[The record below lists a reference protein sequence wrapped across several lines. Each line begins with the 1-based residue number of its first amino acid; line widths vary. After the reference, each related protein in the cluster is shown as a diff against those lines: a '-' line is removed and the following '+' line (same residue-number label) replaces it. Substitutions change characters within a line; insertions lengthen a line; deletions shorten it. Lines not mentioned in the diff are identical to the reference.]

1 MEYHLFMHYHI
12 ILTEICNLKCTYCYG
27 KSMEEFENGLEE
39 KWDYDP
45 DTPERSEV
53 SVERLKKF
61 LKPTDTLIFYGGEP
75 LIEIDKIKEIMDNVD
90 CKFQIQ
96 TNGLLLDKLPLD
108 YLLRLDKM
116 LVSIDGSKE
125 RDCLNK
131 GCFHY
136 DKVISNLKEI
146 RAKGYCGEIVARMV
160 VSEKSDIYEQVM
172 HIVGLIKE
180 GLFSSIHWQ
189 IDAEFY
195 KFDYDKEK
203 FGGFVVEYNKSLK
216 KLISWWFSEIEGGRI
231 WKIYPFLGVLG
242 RVMGWDKETRLPC
255 GAGYANFAINTKGDL
270 SACPIMNSVKN
281 LYCGSVDKGIVSE
294 MNCGGWC
301 KGCDYLDI
309 CGGRCL
315 YSNNAQL
322 WPKEGHEQVCETVKC
337 LIDEIKLR
345 KNDVNRL
352 IEKGKVEKEDFMFEK
367 YFGPEII
374 P

>member
-1 MEYHLFMHYHI
+1 M
-12 ILTEICNLKCTYCYG
+12 K
-27 KSMEEFENGLEE
+27 EFENGLED
-39 KWDYDP
+39 KWDYDSETP
-45 DTPERSEV
+45 DRSEV
-53 SVERLKKF
+53 SIERLRKF

-75 LIEIDKIKEIMDNVD
+75 LIEIDKIKEIMDNID

-125 RDCLNK
+125 RDCLTK
-131 GCFHY
+131 GDFHY

-146 RAKGYCGEIVARMV
+146 RSKGYSGEIVARMV
-160 VSEKSDIYEQVM
+160 VSEKSDIYDQVM
-172 HIVGLIKE
+172 HIVGLIE
-180 GLFSSIHWQ
+180 RELFSSIHWQ

-195 KFDYDKEK
+195 KFDYDREK
-203 FGGFVVEYNKSLK
+203 FGKFVVEYNESLK
-216 KLISWWFSEIEGGRI
+216 KLISWWFSEIEECRI

-242 RVMGWDKETRLPC
+242 RVMGWDTETRLPC
-255 GAGYANFAINTKGDL
+255 GAGYKNFAINTKGDL

-281 LYCGSVDKGIVSE
+281 LYCGSVDEGIIRE

-301 KGCDYLDI
+301 EDCDYLDI

-315 YSNNAQL
+315 YSNSAQL
-322 WPKEGHEQVCETVKC
+322 WPREGHEQVCETVKC
-337 LIDEIKLR
+337 LIDEIK
-345 KNDVNRL
+345 KKKIDVNRV
-352 IEKGKVEKEDFMFEK
+352 IKEGKVKKEDFMFEK